1 MSAERGGV
9 DPSAANAGAD
19 SLGSAAAASRRGRL
33 WLFNLDAEIELAR
46 RSGPY
51 QTPLR
56 VARALAPMLDR
67 AQALMAP
74 EDESLDPLA
83 PMRRASPMAAAPEDE
98 GRRSGERRLG
108 CAWCPTPSALARLA
122 RAGAELP
129 PCPSVEVLGR
139 VNHRRFAI
147 ELGAGAP
154 GARFV
159 SDEGALAETLA
170 EPRGAWLFK
179 RAYGFAGRGQ
189 RRIIGVPTKDDRR
202 WLSDSLRLGG
212 FVAEPWL
219 ELVREV
225 ALHGLIDASGSFGL
239 GRICVQETNEFR
251 AWVSTRLALAE
262 DLSGAQA
269 SQLTERAEQVATALI
284 AAGYFGPFGIDAY
297 LFRTRSGGVE
307 LNPLSEL
314 NARYSMG
321 FAVGC
326 PVLANRD

>member
-1 MSAERGGV
+1 VSVKRGGL
-9 DPSAANAGAD
+9 DSNAANAGAANA
-19 SLGSAAAASRRGRL
+19 GSAAAGARRGRL

-46 RSGPY
+46 RSRPY

-56 VARALAPMLDR
+56 VARALGAMLER
-67 AQALMAP
+67 AQVLMAP
-74 EDESLDPLA
+74 GDESLDPLA
-83 PMRRASPMAAAPEDE
+83 PMGRTKPITAPKDE

-122 RAGAELP
+122 RAGADLP
-129 PCPSVEVLGR
+129 ESPSVEVLGR

-147 ELGAGAP
+147 ELGGGAP

-159 SDEGALAETLA
+159 SDDGALVETLA

-219 ELVREV
+219 ELEREV
-225 ALHGLIDASGSFGL
+225 GLHGLIDASGSFVL

-251 AWVSTRLALAE
+251 AWVSTRPALAE
-262 DLSGAQA
+262 DLSSAQA
-269 SQLTERAEQVATALI
+269 AQLTERAEKVAAALI

-297 LFRTRSGGVE
+297 LFRTRSGGLQ

-321 FAVGC
+321 FAVGWLQ
-326 PVLANRD
+326 PSRAEI